1 MRNIMAIENY
11 EIVMGQPD
19 YMMLVLGLV
28 ILILSEILKMSL
40 KIKEE
45 QDLTI

>member
-1 MRNIMAIENY
+1 MEIENY

-28 ILILSEILKMSL
+28 ILILAEILRMSL